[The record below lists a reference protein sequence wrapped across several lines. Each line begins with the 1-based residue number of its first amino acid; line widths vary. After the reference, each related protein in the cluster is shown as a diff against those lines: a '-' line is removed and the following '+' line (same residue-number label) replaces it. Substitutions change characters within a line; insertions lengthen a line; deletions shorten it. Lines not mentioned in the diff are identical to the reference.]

1 MDRNVKMLLCAIAA
15 VLLLTACRSGGGE
28 TTAPSEQLPQ
38 QTTAP
43 AVTLPE
49 GEGVEDWDAP
59 IETAPVQ
66 NTEPQA
72 GSVQATVETTEP
84 QENTTLPPKESDS
97 TEPPV
102 QNTNPTEPP
111 VQNTNPAEPTEPTK
125 SEPEPPATTQ
135 PQAGG
140 YNPADL
146 SYEEYLAMSP
156 AEQQAHYEQFP
167 SLEAYIAWHNAALA
181 EYEENQSSIE
191 VTGGIDIGD
200 FMNP

>member
-1 MDRNVKMLLCAIAA
+1 MDRNLKKILCGIAA
-15 VLLLTACRSGGGE
+15 VLLLTGCKLGGGKA
-28 TTAPSEQLPQ
+28 TVPSEPLNP

-49 GEGVEDWDAP
+49 GEGVEEWDAP

-102 QNTNPTEPP
+102 QNTNP
-111 VQNTNPAEPTEPTK
+111 AEPTEPTK

-135 PQAGG
+135 PQTGG
-140 YNPADL
+140 RNPADVT
-146 SYEEYLAMSP
+146 YEEYLAMSP
-156 AEQQAHYEQFP
+156 YEQQAHYEQFS
-167 SLEAYIAWHNAALA
+167 SLEAYIVWHNAALA